1 MGFLLD
7 ELNAYH
13 DGLRASE
20 ASSYMGGFISK
31 EQEKKDKQE
40 QQKNQKIFKEFE
52 LVIKNPENIIEF
64 IPRETVA
71 DPYCPDKNMS
81 LFSTYKI
88 KEKKSNK
95 LIFQISYILAE
106 PNYVLL
112 PRIEGFYFGNYT
124 KAMRDIF
131 YCANKEYKKRE
142 PQRCVEDGNTVH
154 NFLKQYQIADNKQK

>member
-7 ELNAYH
+7 ELNAYEA
-13 DGLRASE
+13 GLRSSE
-20 ASSYMGGFISK
+20 ASFYVGRFISK
-31 EQEKKDKQE
+31 EKEKKEKQE

-52 LVIKNPENIIEF
+52 LVIKNPENIIEY

-95 LIFQISYILAE
+95 LIFQISHILAE
-106 PNYVLL
+106 PYYVLL
-112 PRIEGFYFGNYT
+112 PRIEGVYFGNYT
-124 KAMRDIF
+124 KAMQNIF
-131 YCANKEYKKRE
+131 YCADKEYKKRG
-142 PQRCVEDGNTVH
+142 PQRCIEDEKTVH
-154 NFLKQYQIADNKQK
+154 NFLAQYQVANNKQK

>member
-20 ASSYMGGFISK
+20 ASFCMGGFISK
-31 EQEKKDKQE
+31 EKEKKDKQE
-40 QQKNQKIFKEFE
+40 QQKDQKIFKEFE

-95 LIFQISYILAE
+95 LIFQISHILVE

-112 PRIEGFYFGNYT
+112 PRIEGVYFGNYT

-131 YCANKEYKKRE
+131 YCANEEYKKRE
-142 PQRCVEDGNTVH
+142 
-154 NFLKQYQIADNKQK
+154 